1 MPKHPPSARLVLLGA
16 LTLASMFCVFM
27 LLVARPLLTGVITDE
42 YLIWNLFLA
51 WIPFVLALVFYDR
64 VRAHGLRAT
73 EVIIG
78 AAWLAFLPNAPYIL
92 TDLIHLQTRSSDDA
106 IWFDALTFSAF
117 AWTGLLLGLV
127 ALYLVHTAVAR
138 AIGAA
143 WGWIVAF
150 GAIAASG
157 FGIYL
162 GRFLR
167 WNTWDILTSPVAV
180 ARDVVAPFLDPGANR
195 LPIAVTGAFTAFLM
209 VAYLVV
215 YAFAHVRDR
224 IRPSN

>member
-16 LTLASMFCVFM
+16 LTLASVFCVFM
-27 LLVARPLLTGVITDE
+27 LLVARPLLTGDAADE

-64 VRAHGLRAT
+64 VRANGLRGT
-73 EVIIG
+73 EVAVG
-78 AAWLAFLPNAPYIL
+78 ATWLAFLPNAPYIL
-92 TDLIHLQTRSSDDA
+92 TDLIHLRTRSSADA

-138 AIGAA
+138 AVGAI

-167 WNTWDILTSPVAV
+167 WNTWDIITSPIAV
-180 ARDVVAPFLDPGANR
+180 ARDVAAPFLDPSANR
-195 LPIAVTGAFTAFLM
+195 LPIAVTGAFTAFLV

-224 IRPSN
+224 IRPTS

>member
-1 MPKHPPSARLVLLGA
+1 MPRHPPSARLVLLGA
-16 LTLASMFCVFM
+16 LTLASVFCVFM
-27 LLVARPLLTGVITDE
+27 LLVARPLLTGDAADE

-64 VRAHGLRAT
+64 VRANGLRGT
-73 EVIIG
+73 EVAIG
-78 AAWLAFLPNAPYIL
+78 ATWLAFLPNAPYIL
-92 TDLIHLQTRSSDDA
+92 TDLIHLRTRSSADA

-138 AIGAA
+138 AVGAI

-167 WNTWDILTSPVAV
+167 WNTWDIITSPIAV
-180 ARDVVAPFLDPGANR
+180 ARDVAAPFLDPSANR
-195 LPIAVTGAFTAFLM
+195 LPIAVTGAFTAFLV

-224 IRPSN
+224 IRPTS

>member
-1 MPKHPPSARLVLLGA
+1 M
-16 LTLASMFCVFM
+16 
-27 LLVARPLLTGVITDE
+27 
-42 YLIWNLFLA
+42 
-51 WIPFVLALVFYDR
+51 LALVFYDR
-64 VRAHGLRAT
+64 VRDHGLHGT
-73 EVIIG
+73 EIVIG

-92 TDLIHLQTRSSDDA
+92 TDLIHLRTRSSADA

-138 AIGAA
+138 AVGAV

-167 WNTWDILTSPVAV
+167 WNTWDIITSPIAV
-180 ARDVVAPFLDPGANR
+180 ARDVAAPFLDPSANR
-195 LPIAVTGAFTAFLM
+195 LPIAVTGAFTAFLV

-224 IRPSN
+224 IRPTS

>member
-16 LTLASMFCVFM
+16 LTLASVFCVFM
-27 LLVARPLLTGVITDE
+27 LLVARPLLTGDAADE

-64 VRAHGLRAT
+64 VRANGLRGT
-73 EVIIG
+73 EVAVG
-78 AAWLAFLPNAPYIL
+78 ATWLAFLPNAPYIL
-92 TDLIHLQTRSSDDA
+92 TDLIHLRTRSSADA

-138 AIGAA
+138 AVGAV

-167 WNTWDILTSPVAV
+167 WNTWDIITSPIAV
-180 ARDVVAPFLDPGANR
+180 ARDVAAPFLDPSANQ
-195 LPIAVTGAFTAFLM
+195 LPIAVTGAFTAFLV

-224 IRPSN
+224 IRPTS